1 MARKFVH
8 SVDCSTWCS
17 CPASMLPPAIPIWRV
32 PPSNPSA
39 MLPATTPTR
48 ISINATEIPVQIE
61 IKLPTSA
68 SPIQIAA
75 INQMLFSISSSPSN
89 YSCDAVYESPPF
101 RQTLP
106 ERENPFK
113 WRREP
118 TASRAPCAG
127 FERTA
132 WYYPIAIEHKK
143 NSDHCLSALVGVIS
157 SGDFPLRDGKLHCP
171 GRTLPASLIPINQK
185 IGFSVRKIN

>member
-1 MARKFVH
+1 SDQPKTNCAANQTTPNGIAKERTPISTLARQLALSECGSSSAPARNVSTPAPSMARKFVH

-17 CPASMLPPAIPIWRV
+17 CPASMLPPTMPIWRV

-39 MLPATTPTR
+39 MLPAATPTR
-48 ISINATEIPVQIE
+48 ISINATETPVQIE

-75 INQMLFSISSSPSN
+75 INQMLFSISSSPSH
-89 YSCDAVYESPPF
+89 YSCDAVCESPL

-113 WRREP
+113 W
-118 TASRAPCAG
+118 
-127 FERTA
+127 
-132 WYYPIAIEHKK
+132 
-143 NSDHCLSALVGVIS
+143 
-157 SGDFPLRDGKLHCP
+157 
-171 GRTLPASLIPINQK
+171 
-185 IGFSVRKIN
+185 